1 MIFFIIGVI
10 VGCALMWTFAVL
22 LAEHDDEEDEQD
34 DQR

>member
-10 VGCALMWTFAVL
+10 VGCASMWLFAYL
-22 LAEHDDEEDEQD
+22 LAEHDDDDDD